1 MADFRKE
8 IQDIDNEILGQ
19 KEELVNKLINQQLQ
33 KFVFDEKNLSPQ
45 LLSLLMTKADYQVP
59 IPERKEV
66 PSDGLD
72 SASDL
77 ELLNQETGAI
87 FSDLLVGNNVYLY
100 GKAGTGKT
108 TLAKK
113 IAENLLMQKTYV
125 INCNQFT
132 SPINIIGGQTI
143 EGYKQGL
150 LCEAWEKGGILILD
164 ELPKLDPNTAGLLN
178 EALAQSADNE
188 KTVAISKEKYDRYKA
203 EQDLENPS
211 FDVFEVDDQYFYT
224 QFITI
229 TDGKGSRLRK
239 NKKFGVIATGNT
251 NLKEIS
257 TNFSGNNR
265 QDYSL
270 VDRFAGSFYEIG
282 FDAKLERSLIYGGA
296 MIREKDG
303 AKIYRD
309 DMVYGVGI
317 VLRDFLLQDSDSVE
331 SVSLRTMLNFNR
343 IFEQEYLRKI
353 RSPYANPVIKVGGKP
368 LAKTFYQSVQSFIST
383 LPATKQAAL
392 RKNTNIEE
400 LAVTEYP
407 LDEFITEFE
416 RIHKKSPEAGK
427 APKDN

>member
-1 MADFRKE
+1 MA
-8 IQDIDNEILGQ
+8 
-19 KEELVNKLINQQLQ
+19 
-33 KFVFDEKNLSPQ
+33 
-45 LLSLLMTKADYQVP
+45 KADYQVP
-59 IPERKEV
+59 IPERKEI

-72 SASDL
+72 AATDL
-77 ELLNQETGAI
+77 ELLNSETGSI

-188 KTVAISKEKYDRYKA
+188 RTIAISKEKYDRYKA

-211 FDVFEVDDQYFYT
+211 FDIFEVDGKYFYT
-224 QFITI
+224 QYITI
-229 TDGKGSRLRK
+229 TDGKGTRLRK
-239 NKKFGVIATGNT
+239 NRKFGVIATGNT

-282 FDAKLERSLIYGGA
+282 FDQNLEKSLTY
-296 MIREKDG
+296 DL
-303 AKIYRD
+303 
-309 DMVYGVGI
+309 VYKVSI
-317 VLRDFLLQDSDSVE
+317 ALRNFLLQDNDSVE

-343 IFEQEYLRKI
+343 IYEQEMLREYE
-353 RSPYANPVIKVGGKP
+353 SPYANPVIKVGGQE
-368 LAKTFYQSVQSFIST
+368 LGKTFAQSVLSFIST
-383 LPATKQAAL
+383 LPATKQVA
-392 RKNTNIEE
+392 IERTTSI
-400 LAVTEYP
+400 LADVNYTTPME
-407 LDEFITEFE
+407 EFLNEFE
-416 RIHKKSPEAGK
+416 RIHKINPELGK
-427 APKDN
+427 ARQKKN

>member
-33 KFVFDEKNLSPQ
+33 KFVFEEKNLSPQ
-45 LLSLLMTKADYQVP
+45 LLSLLMAKADYQVP
-59 IPERKEV
+59 IPERKEI

-72 SASDL
+72 AATDL
-77 ELLNQETGAI
+77 ELLNSETGSI

-188 KTVAISKEKYDRYKA
+188 RTVAISKEKYDRYKA

-229 TDGKGSRLRK
+229 TDGKGTRLRK
-239 NKKFGVIATGNT
+239 NRKFGVIATGNT

-282 FDAKLERSLIYGGA
+282 FDSKLEQSLTYKLVYEVSIK
-296 MIREKDG
+296 IRE
-303 AKIYRD
+303 
-309 DMVYGVGI
+309 
-317 VLRDFLLQDSDSVE
+317 FLMQDSDSVE

-343 IFEQEYLRKI
+343 IFEQQYLRKI
-353 RSPYANPVIKVGGKP
+353 KSPYANPVIKIGGKS
-368 LAKTFYQSVQSFIST
+368 LGKTFLESIESFIAT
-383 LPATKQAAL
+383 LPATKQVAI
-392 RKNTNIEE
+392 RKLDIID
-400 LAVTEYP
+400 LATTDVP

>member
-72 SASDL
+72 TATDL
-77 ELLNQETGAI
+77 ELLNKETGAI

-188 KTVAISKEKYDRYKA
+188 RTIAISKEKYDRYKA

-211 FDVFEVDDQYFYT
+211 FDIFEVDGKYFYT
-224 QFITI
+224 QYITI
-229 TDGKGSRLRK
+229 TDGKGTRLRK
-239 NKKFGVIATGNT
+239 NRKFGVIATGNT
-251 NLKEIS
+251 
-257 TNFSGNNR
+257 R

-282 FDAKLERSLIYGGA
+282 FDQNLEKSLTY
-296 MIREKDG
+296 DL
-303 AKIYRD
+303 
-309 DMVYGVGI
+309 VYKVSI
-317 VLRDFLLQDSDSVE
+317 ALRNFLLQDNDSVE

-343 IFEQEYLRKI
+343 IYEQEMLREYE
-353 RSPYANPVIKVGGKP
+353 SPYANPVIKVGGQE
-368 LAKTFYQSVQSFIST
+368 LGKTFAQSVLSFIST
-383 LPATKQAAL
+383 LPATKQVA
-392 RKNTNIEE
+392 IERTTSI
-400 LAVTEYP
+400 LADVNYTTPME
-407 LDEFITEFE
+407 EFLNEFE
-416 RIHKKSPEAGK
+416 RIHKINPELGK
-427 APKDN
+427 ARQKKN

>member
-72 SASDL
+72 TATDL
-77 ELLNQETGAI
+77 ELLNKETGAI

-188 KTVAISKEKYDRYKA
+188 RTIAISKEKYDRYKA

-211 FDVFEVDDQYFYT
+211 FDIFEVDGKYFYT
-224 QFITI
+224 QYITI
-229 TDGKGSRLRK
+229 TDGKGTRLRK
-239 NKKFGVIATGNT
+239 NRKFGVIATGNT

-282 FDAKLERSLIYGGA
+282 FDQNLEKSLTY
-296 MIREKDG
+296 DL
-303 AKIYRD
+303 
-309 DMVYGVGI
+309 VYKVSI
-317 VLRDFLLQDSDSVE
+317 ALRNFLLQDNDSVE

-343 IFEQEYLRKI
+343 IYEQEMLREYE
-353 RSPYANPVIKVGGKP
+353 SPYANPVIKVGGQE
-368 LAKTFYQSVQSFIST
+368 LGKTFAQSVLSFIST
-383 LPATKQAAL
+383 LPATKQVA
-392 RKNTNIEE
+392 IERTTSI
-400 LAVTEYP
+400 LADVNYTTPME
-407 LDEFITEFE
+407 EFLNEFE
-416 RIHKKSPEAGK
+416 RIHKINPELGK
-427 APKDN
+427 ARQKKN

>member
-33 KFVFDEKNLSPQ
+33 KFVFEEKNLSPQ
-45 LLSLLMTKADYQVP
+45 LLTLLMAKADYQVP
-59 IPERKEV
+59 IPERKEI

-72 SASDL
+72 AATDL
-77 ELLNQETGAI
+77 ELLNSETGSI

-188 KTVAISKEKYDRYKA
+188 RTVAISKEKYDRYKA

-211 FDVFEVDDQYFYT
+211 FDIFEVDGQYFYT
-224 QFITI
+224 QYITI
-229 TDGKGSRLRK
+229 TDGKGTRLRK
-239 NKKFGVIATGNT
+239 NRKFGVIATGNT

-282 FDAKLERSLIYGGA
+282 FDSKLEQSLTYKLVYEVSIK
-296 MIREKDG
+296 IRE
-303 AKIYRD
+303 
-309 DMVYGVGI
+309 
-317 VLRDFLLQDSDSVE
+317 FLMQDSDSVE

-343 IFEQEYLRKI
+343 IFEQQYLRKI
-353 RSPYANPVIKVGGKP
+353 KSPYANPVIKIGGKS
-368 LAKTFYQSVQSFIST
+368 LGKTFLESIESFIGT
-383 LPATKQAAL
+383 LPATKQVAI
-392 RKNTNIEE
+392 RKLDIID
-400 LAVTEYP
+400 LATTDVP

-427 APKDN
+427 APKD

>member
-19 KEELVNKLINQQLQ
+19 KEELVNKLITQQLQ
-33 KFVFDEKNLSPQ
+33 KFVFEEKNLSPQ
-45 LLSLLMTKADYQVP
+45 LLSLLMAKADYQVP
-59 IPERKEV
+59 IPERKEI

-72 SASDL
+72 AATDL
-77 ELLNQETGAI
+77 ELLNSETGSI

-188 KTVAISKEKYDRYKA
+188 RTVAISKEKFDRYKA

-211 FDVFEVDDQYFYT
+211 FDIFEVDGQYFYT

-229 TDGKGSRLRK
+229 TDGKGTRLRK
-239 NKKFGVIATGNT
+239 NRKFGVIATGNT

-282 FDAKLERSLIYGGA
+282 FDSKLEQSLTYKLVYEVSIK
-296 MIREKDG
+296 IRE
-303 AKIYRD
+303 
-309 DMVYGVGI
+309 
-317 VLRDFLLQDSDSVE
+317 FLMQDSDSVE

-343 IFEQEYLRKI
+343 IFEQQYLRKI
-353 RSPYANPVIKVGGKP
+353 KSPYANPVIKIGGKS
-368 LAKTFYQSVQSFIST
+368 LGKTFLESIESFIAT
-383 LPATKQAAL
+383 LPATKQVAI
-392 RKNTNIEE
+392 RKLDIID
-400 LAVTEYP
+400 LATTDVP

-416 RIHKKSPEAGK
+416 RIHKKSPDAGK

>member
-1 MADFRKE
+1 MAEFRE
-8 IQDIDNEILGQ
+8 QIQQIDNEILGQ
-19 KEELVNKLINQQLQ
+19 KEELVNRLITQQLQ
-33 KFVFDEKNLSPQ
+33 KFVFEEKNLSPQ
-45 LLSLLMTKADYQVP
+45 LLTLLMAKADYQVP
-59 IPERKEV
+59 VPERKEI
-66 PSDGLD
+66 PNEGLD
-72 SASDL
+72 AASDL
-77 ELLNQETGAI
+77 ELLNSETGAI

-113 IAENLLMQKTYV
+113 IAENLLIQKTYV

-178 EALAQSADNE
+178 EALAQSADQE
-188 KTVAISKEKYDRYKA
+188 TTREITKEKFDRYQA
-203 EQDLENPS
+203 ELDSLQDKSTAS
-211 FDVFEVDDQYFYT
+211 FEIFEVDDKYYYT
-224 QFITI
+224 QYITI
-229 TDGKGSRLRK
+229 TDGKGTRLRK

-257 TNFSGNNR
+257 NNFSGNNR

-282 FDAKLERSLIYGGA
+282 FDSKLEQSLTYSLVYQVAIK
-296 MIREKDG
+296 IRE
-303 AKIYRD
+303 
-309 DMVYGVGI
+309 
-317 VLRDFLLQDSDSVE
+317 FLMQDADSVE

-353 RSPYANPVIKVGGKP
+353 KSPYANPVLKIGGKS
-368 LAKTFYQSVQSFIST
+368 LGKTFVESIESFIGT
-383 LPATKQAAL
+383 LPATKQVAI
-392 RKNTNIEE
+392 RKLDILD
-400 LAVTEYP
+400 LATTEMP
-407 LDEFITEFE
+407 LDEFMNEFE
-416 RIHKKSPEAGK
+416 RIHKTSPKAGQGK
-427 APKDN
+427 KD

>member
-33 KFVFDEKNLSPQ
+33 KFVFEEKNLSPQ
-45 LLSLLMTKADYQVP
+45 LLSLLMAKADYQVP
-59 IPERKEV
+59 IPERKEI

-72 SASDL
+72 AATDL
-77 ELLNQETGAI
+77 ELLNSETGSI

-188 KTVAISKEKYDRYKA
+188 RTVAISKEKYDRYKA

-229 TDGKGSRLRK
+229 TDGKGTRLRK
-239 NKKFGVIATGNT
+239 NRKFGVIATGNT

-282 FDAKLERSLIYGGA
+282 FDSKLEQSLNYKLVYEVSIK
-296 MIREKDG
+296 IRE
-303 AKIYRD
+303 
-309 DMVYGVGI
+309 
-317 VLRDFLLQDSDSVE
+317 FLMQDSDSVE

-343 IFEQEYLRKI
+343 IFEQQYLRKI
-353 RSPYANPVIKVGGKP
+353 KSPYANPVIKIGGKS
-368 LAKTFYQSVQSFIST
+368 LGKTFLESIESFIAT
-383 LPATKQAAL
+383 LPATKQVAI
-392 RKNTNIEE
+392 RKLDIID
-400 LAVTEYP
+400 LATTDVP

>member
-1 MADFRKE
+1 
-8 IQDIDNEILGQ
+8 
-19 KEELVNKLINQQLQ
+19 
-33 KFVFDEKNLSPQ
+33 
-45 LLSLLMTKADYQVP
+45 
-59 IPERKEV
+59 
-66 PSDGLD
+66 
-72 SASDL
+72 
-77 ELLNQETGAI
+77 
-87 FSDLLVGNNVYLY
+87 LVGNNVYLY

-113 IAENLLMQKTYV
+113 IAENLLIQKTYV

-178 EALAQSADNE
+178 EALAQSADQE
-188 KTVAISKEKYDRYKA
+188 TTREITKEKFDRYQA
-203 EQDLENPS
+203 ELDSLEDKSTAS
-211 FDVFEVDDQYFYT
+211 FEIFEIDDKYYYT
-224 QFITI
+224 QYITI
-229 TDGKGSRLRK
+229 TDGKGTRLRK

-282 FDAKLERSLIYGGA
+282 FDSKLEQSLTYSLVYQVAIK
-296 MIREKDG
+296 IRE
-303 AKIYRD
+303 
-309 DMVYGVGI
+309 
-317 VLRDFLLQDSDSVE
+317 FLMQDADSVE

-353 RSPYANPVIKVGGKP
+353 KSPYANPVLKIGGKS
-368 LAKTFYQSVQSFIST
+368 LGKTFVESIESFIGT
-383 LPATKQAAL
+383 LPATKQVAI
-392 RKNTNIEE
+392 RKLDILD
-400 LAVTEYP
+400 LATTEMP
-407 LDEFITEFE
+407 LDEFMNEFE
-416 RIHKKSPEAGK
+416 RIHKTSPKAGQGK
-427 APKDN
+427 KD

>member
-33 KFVFDEKNLSPQ
+33 KFVFEEKNLSPQ
-45 LLSLLMTKADYQVP
+45 LLTLLMAKADYQVP
-59 IPERKEV
+59 IPERKEI

-72 SASDL
+72 AATDL
-77 ELLNQETGAI
+77 ELLNSETGSI

-188 KTVAISKEKYDRYKA
+188 RTVAISKEKYDRYKA

-211 FDVFEVDDQYFYT
+211 FDVFEVDGQYFYT
-224 QFITI
+224 QYITI
-229 TDGKGSRLRK
+229 TDGKGTRLRK
-239 NKKFGVIATGNT
+239 NRKFGVIATGNT

-282 FDAKLERSLIYGGA
+282 FDSKLEQSLTYNLVYEVSIK
-296 MIREKDG
+296 IRE
-303 AKIYRD
+303 
-309 DMVYGVGI
+309 
-317 VLRDFLLQDSDSVE
+317 FLMQDSDSVE

-343 IFEQEYLRKI
+343 IFEQQYLRKI
-353 RSPYANPVIKVGGKP
+353 KSPYANPVIKIGGKS
-368 LAKTFYQSVQSFIST
+368 LGKTFLESIESFIGT
-383 LPATKQAAL
+383 LPATKQVAI
-392 RKNTNIEE
+392 RKLDIID
-400 LAVTEYP
+400 LATTDVA

-416 RIHKKSPEAGK
+416 GIHKKSPEAGK

>member
-72 SASDL
+72 TATDL
-77 ELLNQETGAI
+77 ELLNKETGAI

-188 KTVAISKEKYDRYKA
+188 RTIAISKEKYDRYKA

-211 FDVFEVDDQYFYT
+211 FDIFEVDGKYFYT
-224 QFITI
+224 QYITI
-229 TDGKGSRLRK
+229 TDGKGTRLRK
-239 NKKFGVIATGNT
+239 NRKFGVIATGNT

-282 FDAKLERSLIYGGA
+282 FDQNLETSLTY
-296 MIREKDG
+296 DL
-303 AKIYRD
+303 
-309 DMVYGVGI
+309 VYKVSI
-317 VLRDFLLQDSDSVE
+317 ALRNFLLQDNDSVE

-343 IFEQEYLRKI
+343 IYEQEMLREYE
-353 RSPYANPVIKVGGKP
+353 SPYANPVIKVGGQE
-368 LAKTFYQSVQSFIST
+368 LGKTFKQSVLSFIST
-383 LPATKQAAL
+383 LPATKQVAL
-392 RKNTNIEE
+392 ERTTSILADANYTTPMEE
-400 LAVTEYP
+400 FLN
-407 LDEFITEFE
+407 EFE
-416 RIHKKSPEAGK
+416 RIHKINPELGK
-427 APKDN
+427 ARQKKN